1 MPPDTIRR
9 HPDGSVDIDFYRVK
23 AGRLRA
29 RAIRQV
35 FRKASFARAALIV
48 AVALAVIAMFLGP
61 TPVGNESVGIGK
73 SLEARAEIG

>member
-29 RAIRQV
+29 RAIRGF
-35 FRKASFARAALIV
+35 FRKPFAKSALIV
-48 AVALAVIAMFLGP
+48 AAALAVIAMFLGP
-61 TPVGNESVGIGK
+61 TPVGKESVGIGK
-73 SLEARAEIG
+73 SLEARVEIG